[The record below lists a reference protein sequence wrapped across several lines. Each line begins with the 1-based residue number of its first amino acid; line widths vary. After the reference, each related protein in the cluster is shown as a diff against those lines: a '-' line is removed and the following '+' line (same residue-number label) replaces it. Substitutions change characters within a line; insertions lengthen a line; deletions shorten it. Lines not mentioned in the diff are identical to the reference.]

1 MAYNLAPEE
10 DESVVMA
17 VHDSE
22 RATVRVAATEDAE
35 AVAAIDNH
43 FVLRTIVTFEEDPVS
58 PAEVARR
65 MDDVRKASLPW
76 LVAERAGAVV
86 GYAYAT
92 GWRVRRGYRYSAE
105 VTVYVDPGAGGRGI
119 GSLLYTDLIAALQ
132 ERGIHAAMG
141 GIALP
146 NDASVALHEKFG
158 FKKVAH
164 FEQVGVKFDRWID
177 VGYWQ
182 RIL

>member
-1 MAYNLAPEE
+1 
-10 DESVVMA
+10 MA
-17 VHDSE
+17 VHDS
-22 RATVRVAATEDAE
+22 AQTTVRTAGLEDAE
-35 AVAAIDNH
+35 AVAAIYNH
-43 FVLRTIVTFEEDPVS
+43 FVLRTIVTFEEEPVS
-58 PAEVARR
+58 PTEIARR
-65 MDDVRKASLPW
+65 MEEVRTASLPW
-76 LVAERAGAVV
+76 LIAERGGAVV

-92 GWRVRRGYRYSAE
+92 AWRARRGYRYSTE
-105 VTVYVDPGAGGRGI
+105 VTVYVAPGEGGLGI
-119 GSLLYTDLIAALQ
+119 GSLLYAELIPALQ
-132 ERGIHAAMG
+132 ARGIHAAMG

-158 FKKVAH
+158 FTKVAH

>member
-1 MAYNLAPEE
+1 
-10 DESVVMA
+10 MA
-17 VHDSE
+17 VHHSE
-22 RATVRVAATEDAE
+22 KTTVRAAAPKDAD
-35 AVAAIDNH
+35 AVAAIYNY
-43 FVLRTIVTFEEDPVS
+43 FVLRTIVTFEEEPVS
-58 PAEVARR
+58 PAEIARR
-65 MDDVRKASLPW
+65 MEEVRTASLPW
-76 LVAERAGAVV
+76 LVAERTGAVE

-92 GWRVRRGYRYSAE
+92 AWRPRRGYRYSTE
-105 VTVYVDPGAGGRGI
+105 VTVYVAPGEGGRGI
-119 GSLLYTDLIAALQ
+119 GSVLYAELIPALQ
-132 ERGIHAAMG
+132 ARGIHAALG